1 MVSISA
7 RREES
12 FFYTLAEGIM
22 ILVKSLQRSEGDVS
36 VRIMYMYSWT
46 ASLDESI

>member
-1 MVSISA
+1 MGTGCLIYGKYIKA

-36 VRIMYMYSWT
+36 VRIIYIYS
-46 ASLDESI
+46 